1 MEQLKARQKYRKDK
15 YGKDVD
21 LYSKS
26 LLRKDEIA
34 EYEWKGQL
42 TRKGAKINQ
51 DMHGIYNQDDKNQL
65 QQKAWGNLLIMYRK
79 HIAPNLMKRWK
90 NEWYDADLGTMNE
103 GYQRELARLFLDFF
117 HTKIDPV
124 TGDRKWAIQ
133 TWSRRDKAN
142 LLRNAAQALNWLE
155 INLLISILEA
165 GLDDDDDLWYK
176 LFLISA
182 YRAKT
187 ENSQFEPLA
196 IFAKHNILEEW
207 VRLIEQPVV
216 GTNIIKNFVELFRLT
231 DPEVWKKEMKSGPYK
246 GKKESEKIIG
256 NVIPIARQFRQHNNP
271 DELLKFYRRDVGSS
285 KLADKFVE
293 IWNE

>member
-1 MEQLKARQKYRKDK
+1 M
-15 YGKDVD
+15 
-21 LYSKS
+21 
-26 LLRKDEIA
+26 
-34 EYEWKGQL
+34 
-42 TRKGAKINQ
+42 
-51 DMHGIYNQDDKNQL
+51 
-65 QQKAWGNLLIMYRK
+65 
-79 HIAPNLMKRWK
+79 
-90 NEWYDADLGTMNE
+90 
-103 GYQRELARLFLDFF
+103 
-117 HTKIDPV
+117 
-124 TGDRKWAIQ
+124 
-133 TWSRRDKAN
+133 
-142 LLRNAAQALNWLE
+142 
-155 INLLISILEA
+155 
-165 GLDDDDDLWYK
+165 
-176 LFLISA
+176 ISA

-231 DPEVWKKEMKSGPYK
+231 DPEVWQKEMKSGPYK
-246 GKKESEKIIG
+246 GKKEAEKIIG